1 MKNLA
6 EKMMARTH
14 EAVMVYQQE
23 LAKKQELPLAERN
36 MLYGKYLLDVNE
48 AL

>member
-14 EAVMVYQQE
+14 EAVMLYQQE
-23 LAKKQELPLAERN
+23 LAKKPELPLAQRN
-36 MLYGKYLLDVNE
+36 MLYGKYLPDIND